1 MGRKKV
7 KEVVKEIDTNLDEN
21 SVKVE
26 QVNLNET
33 LKETNGKYESSEL
46 NNFGE
51 NIEVEKSSKE
61 EKKKRFFDEIKSFI
75 ILVIIIGVV
84 ILAGWLFYKYAKPFN
99 KEPKVENKV
108 VETNDYTYVTYN
120 VTSDDNRLE
129 FIGNN
134 YLIEYNGDELVKIMD
149 KYSNVLYEAINIEN
163 YSFIEG
169 IDGNLYAIEYLDI
182 DDENLFNLYVLENSK
197 LVQVS
202 EFIDENT
209 YYSLIIYKYFDNFNY
224 SYLISSGGT
233 EKLIGVYSNTEY
245 MDGDLNEIREEVIY
259 TLDNKEYELE
269 DVHLDCDIVREND
282 DAPFYTASERYIV
295 VKNDKS
301 QYGLYDLQE
310 GKVIIEPDYEGLY
323 TANDGNYVA
332 IKNGKAGIINKKLK
346 KLVDFEYDFIDIN
359 DGYYIV
365 SKNSKLAVMNSDFK
379 LVTGFDFDY
388 QSLGEEYSYRC
399 LDSINSFLVLK
410 LDDRYVLTI
419 NNGELDSDLDVNYN
433 KSETYIINSDGT
445 YKTIKANEFDFSDD
459 YAYAYLKDE
468 KKYQLYDTENFEII
482 STIDLSD
489 YDYDNYPSASIIGDV
504 ICIDLDSELYF
515 AISTGEDLEVLMTHQ
530 VIINGDMKIDIDMS
544 NYNVT
549 LTAYDKE
556 LETIGIDITD
566 LDYNVL
572 EDEAS
577 YFITSTNYVLVEK
590 KAN

>member
-1 MGRKKV
+1 MGRKKT
-7 KEVVKEIDTNLDEN
+7 KEVTKEVDTNLEEN
-21 SVKVE
+21 SVNVE
-26 QVNLNET
+26 QVNLDESLEEKKNEC
-33 LKETNGKYESSEL
+33 EISES
-46 NNFGE
+46 NNLVE
-51 NIEVEKSSKE
+51 NNDVEKKSRE
-61 EKKKRFFDEIKSFI
+61 EKKKRLFDEIKSFI

-99 KEPKVENKV
+99 KEPKVDNKV
-108 VETNDYTYVTYN
+108 VETNDYTYVTYS
-120 VTSDDNRLE
+120 VTSDDRLE
-129 FIGNN
+129 FVGDN
-134 YLIEYNGDELVKIMD
+134 YLIEFNGDELVKIMD
-149 KYSNVLYEAINIEN
+149 RYSNVLYEAINIEN

-169 IDGNLYAIEYLDI
+169 IDGNLYAIEYLDLE
-182 DDENLFNLYVLENSK
+182 DDNLFNLYVLENSK
-197 LVQVS
+197 LVQVR

-209 YYSLIIYKYFDNFNY
+209 YYSLIIYKYFEDFNY
-224 SYLISSGGT
+224 SYLISGVGT
-233 EKLIGVYSNTEY
+233 EKLIGIYSNTEY
-245 MDGDLNEIREEVIY
+245 MDGDLNEIREETIY

-269 DVHLDCDIVREND
+269 DVHLDCDVVRD
-282 DAPFYTASERYIV
+282 STDVPFYTASERYIV
-295 VKNDKS
+295 IKNDESK
-301 QYGLYDLQE
+301 YGLYDLQE

-365 SKNSKLAVMNSDFK
+365 SKNSKLAIMTADFK

-388 QSLGEEYSYRC
+388 QSLGEEYSYRL
-399 LDSINSFLVLK
+399 LDSINSFLVFK
-410 LDDRYVLTI
+410 LEDGYVLTI
-419 NNGELDSDLDVNYN
+419 NNCELDSDLDTNYK

-445 YKTIKANEFDFSDD
+445 YKTIKANEFDYSDD

-482 STIDLSD
+482 STVDLSD
-489 YDYDNYPSASIIGDV
+489 YDYDSYPSASIIGDV

-515 AISTGEDLEVLMTHQ
+515 DIVTGEELENLITHQ
-530 VIINGDMKIDIDMS
+530 VIINGDMKIDIDRS
-544 NYNVT
+544 NDKAI

-556 LETIGIDITD
+556 LETIIIEITD
-566 LDYNVL
+566 LDYGVL
-572 EDEAS
+572 ENSAS